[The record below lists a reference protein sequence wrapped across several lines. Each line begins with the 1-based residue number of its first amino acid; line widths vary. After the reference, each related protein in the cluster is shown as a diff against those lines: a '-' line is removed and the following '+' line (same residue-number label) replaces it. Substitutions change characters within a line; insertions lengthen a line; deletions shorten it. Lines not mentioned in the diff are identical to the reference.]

1 MLLKTLILQGIR
13 GHYMEK
19 DLDFR
24 QVFVNYMSDY
34 VTLKRGLYLVPA
46 LTLFYLGILILGIIS
61 RYQYFTGHILRPT
74 FLGRQSLIFLFFPYM
89 AISAFH
95 GKAT

>member
-13 GHYMEK
+13 GQYVEK

-24 QVFVNYMSDY
+24 HIFVNYMNDY

-61 RYQYFTGHILRPT
+61 RY
-74 FLGRQSLIFLFFPYM
+74 
-89 AISAFH
+89 
-95 GKAT
+95 